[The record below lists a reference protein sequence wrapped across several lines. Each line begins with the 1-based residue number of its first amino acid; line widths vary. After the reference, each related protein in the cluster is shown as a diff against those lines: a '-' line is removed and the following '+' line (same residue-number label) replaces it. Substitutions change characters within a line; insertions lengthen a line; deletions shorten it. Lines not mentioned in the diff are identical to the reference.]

1 MQVSSNQ
8 SNWRS
13 KEACPTVH
21 DEDDDDDNNDEP
33 FKKVI
38 DNFAFYEAG
47 YKLTVPATKYKIIA
61 LTSYL

>member
-1 MQVSSNQ
+1 M
-8 SNWRS
+8 
-13 KEACPTVH
+13 H
-21 DEDDDDDNNDEP
+21 DEDDDDDNNVEP